1 MLLRTPLTL
10 AENIQNKTE
19 LIKTEPDSDSVQYL
33 ADLYLDN
40 PETKMLLTWDE
51 IKGEAHL
58 RDIITSEIEDILF
71 NLEKLNKR
79 EISPTAFQF
88 AYDQVDGLMVDLKA
102 LNAAFRKK
110 IVDNGLLNDPSFKE
124 DSKEILRWQI
134 DVYNRFDKLKP
145 SKMQAVPEQ
154 RLNLNQNESL
164 LSDTLYNLE

>member
-1 MLLRTPLTL
+1 M
-10 AENIQNKTE
+10 
-19 LIKTEPDSDSVQYL
+19 S
-33 ADLYLDN
+33 
-40 PETKMLLTWDE
+40 LTWDE
-51 IKGEAHL
+51 IKGEARL
-58 RDIITSEIEDILF
+58 REVITSEIEDILF

-110 IVDNGLLNDPSFKE
+110 VVENGLLGDPAFKE

-145 SKMQAVPEQ
+145 IVQEPE
-154 RLNLNQNESL
+154 
-164 LSDTLYNLE
+164 